1 MGDYKEPFKKLKPPL
16 GAGGFA
22 TTWKA
27 RVLDPYL
34 IKKWGV
40 QEVAIKI
47 PLSKEKER
55 ILKEEV
61 TRNIELRL
69 QLTEQESVNIVGYL
83 DFEVFDGT
91 LVMVMKYIKEG
102 SLRKIIGGIGDWR
115 RIEINRAVRI
125 ARGVLKGL
133 SIIHRKHIVHRD
145 IKPENILMDG
155 EVPKIADF
163 GISKMLNTNE
173 LASTTVGTLYYMSP
187 ELLYEKS
194 DFNTDIWSFGVTFY
208 EMLCGQFPFGMRKET
223 PPGAI
228 MDLIKSD
235 GSKLIFP
242 DEANIPVPLQ
252 NIMSKSL
259 IKDPKKRYQTADEML
274 HDLRKYYKDD
284 DDIYV
289 DRCGDEIRELFNAGK
304 IKEAEERWKEVVK
317 KYPQNPASYLG
328 LGEFYNKCLQ
338 YKEAIQVFRK
348 GIQHCP
354 ECALLCRDLALSLNA
369 MNLKGEAI
377 SAMKKAK
384 DLGLEKRLQK
394 QAEDILKRWEHKY

>member
-1 MGDYKEPFKKLKPPL
+1 MGDYKEPFKKFKPYL
-16 GAGGFA
+16 GIGGFA

-69 QLTEQESVNIVGYL
+69 QLTKEESVNIVGYL
-83 DFEVFDGT
+83 DFEVFEGS

-115 RIEINRAVRI
+115 RMELDRAVRI
-125 ARGVLKGL
+125 IRGVLNGL
-133 SIIHRKHIVHRD
+133 SIIHSKHIVHRD

-155 EVPKIADF
+155 EIPKIADF

-187 ELLYEKS
+187 EALCEKS
-194 DFNTDIWSFGVTFY
+194 TFNTDIWSVGIAFY
-208 EMLCGQFPFGMRKET
+208 EILCGQFPFGIDKET
-223 PPGAI
+223 PPG
-228 MDLIKSD
+228 MVM
-235 GSKLIFP
+235 KLIDNDNVKLEFP
-242 DEANIPVPLQ
+242 ASVDIPVPLQ
-252 NIMSKSL
+252 HIISKAL
-259 IKDPKKRYQTADEML
+259 VRNQKKRYQTADEML
-274 HDLRKYYKDD
+274 NDLRKYYKDD
-284 DDIYV
+284 DDIYI

-354 ECALLCRDLALSLNA
+354 ECALLYRDLALSLNA

-377 SAMKKAK
+377 NAMKKAK

-394 QAEDILKRWEHKY
+394 QAEDILKRWEDK